1 MGNVLTGAVLNPTV
15 VRGKSAYEIA
25 KDEGFP
31 GDEAAWLASLKADA
45 LPDIERL
52 THETI
57 PVLVLNGAEAPDFS
71 KLELYFIVRVYRES
85 GARYSGHQ
93 RLDVDPLQVTGET
106 KAVFNTVNFFR
117 DGTNRIDREQL
128 RVCNKM
134 SDYSIRVFFQYFN
147 GDTGVEMVSP
157 GVNKNFYLTKDMDY
171 VVVESY

>member
-1 MGNVLTGAVLNPTV
+1 MGNVLAGAVLNPTV

-25 KDEGFP
+25 VENGFK
-31 GDEAAWLASLKADA
+31 GDEKAWLESLKANA
-45 LPDIERL
+45 IPDIEKL

-57 PVLVLNGAEAPDFS
+57 PVLVLNGVDAPDFS
-71 KLELYFIVRVYRES
+71 KLELYFIVRVYREN

-93 RLDVDPLQVTGET
+93 RLDVDPMQVTGET
-106 KAVFNTVNFFR
+106 KAVFNTVHFFR

-134 SDYSIRVFFQYFN
+134 SDYSIRIFFQYFN